1 MKTTQTVTVGDGS
14 PAGGTAAT
22 ASVPPARGPRRGSGS
37 RRERATRWA
46 AAGFAAPLLAYLVAF
61 YAIPLYRN
69 IELSVH
75 DYTTRA
81 FVQGN
86 AEYVGLANYVD
97 VIRSDTFTTALV
109 NTGLFVAVSILFQ
122 YSIGLGLAV
131 FFRQNFRLSGLLR
144 GMFLIPWLLPM
155 IVSASTWSWMLNSDS
170 GIVNSV
176 LQAFHIGQINWLTS
190 PDTALA
196 SVIIANIW
204 LGIPFNLV
212 ILYSGLQNIPVDV
225 YEAASLDG
233 ASGWQKFRLITF
245 PLLRPV
251 SGITIL
257 LGLIYTL
264 KVVDVIWIM
273 TTGGPGDASTTL
285 AVWSYREAFGTGQ
298 PDFSPAAAVGN
309 LLILIALVFGF
320 VYLRMQRHQEES

>member
-1 MKTTQTVTVGDGS
+1 MITREA
-14 PAGGTAAT
+14 PAT
-22 ASVPPARGPRRGSGS
+22 AGAPPGAGRPAPAPAPRRRGPGASQ
-37 RRERATRWA
+37 WA
-46 AAGFAAPLLAYLVAF
+46 AVGFAAPLLVYLILF
-61 YAIPLYRN
+61 YAYPLLRN
-69 IELSVH
+69 IDLSVH
-75 DYTTRA
+75 DYTIRA

-86 AEYVGLANYVD
+86 AEFVGFEKYAEVFSSSTFPTALWNTAVFTVVSIVFQYAIGLA
-97 VIRSDTFTTALV
+97 
-109 NTGLFVAVSILFQ
+109 
-122 YSIGLGLAV
+122 LAV
-131 FFRQNFRLSGLLR
+131 FFRSGFRLSGVLR
-144 GMFLIPWLLPM
+144 AMFLVPWLLPL
-155 IVSASTWSWMLNSDS
+155 IVSASTWAWMLNSDN

-176 LQAFHIGQINWLTS
+176 LAAFGAEQVNWLTS
-190 PDTALA
+190 PDTALL

-212 ILYSGLQNIPVDV
+212 ILYSGLQNIPGEV

-233 ASGWQKFRLITF
+233 AGPWKQFWSITF

-251 SGITIL
+251 SAITIL

-273 TTGGPGDASTTL
+273 TTGGPGDASTTF
-285 AVWSYREAFGTGQ
+285 AIWSYREAFGTGQ

-320 VYLRMQRHQEES
+320 LHLQLQRRQEDS

>member
-1 MKTTQTVTVGDGS
+1 MTTTE
-14 PAGGTAAT
+14 ALAT
-22 ASVPPARGPRRGSGS
+22 AGAPSGVDRQPPRPRRRRGPAVSQWT
-37 RRERATRWA
+37 AV
-46 AAGFAAPLLAYLVAF
+46 GFAAPLLVYLILF
-61 YAIPLYRN
+61 YVYPLWRN
-69 IELSVH
+69 IDLSVH
-75 DYTTRA
+75 DYTIRA

-86 AEYVGLANYVD
+86 AEFVGFEKYAEVFSSSTFPTALWNTAVFTVVSIVFQYAIGLA
-97 VIRSDTFTTALV
+97 
-109 NTGLFVAVSILFQ
+109 
-122 YSIGLGLAV
+122 LAV
-131 FFRQNFRLSGLLR
+131 FFRSGFRLSGLLR
-144 GMFLIPWLLPM
+144 AMFLVPWLLPL
-155 IVSASTWSWMLNSDS
+155 IVSASTWAWMLNSDN

-176 LQAFHIGQINWLTS
+176 LAAFGGEQINWLTS
-190 PDTALA
+190 PDTALL
-196 SVIIANIW
+196 SVTIANIW

-212 ILYSGLQNIPVDV
+212 ILYSGLQNIPGEV

-233 ASGWQKFRLITF
+233 AGPWKQFWSITF

-251 SGITIL
+251 SAITLL

-285 AVWSYREAFGTGQ
+285 AIWSYREAFGTGQ

-320 VYLRMQRHQEES
+320 LHLQLQRRQEDS